1 MKESGKAVSGESPQA
16 GEKREEEP
24 QFRFSPRPNRAN
36 EISWRPWGRRAF
48 DEAREQGKLVL
59 LSISAVWCHW
69 CHVMDET
76 TYSDPGVIERI
87 NRGFIPVRVDSDRRP
102 DINRRYNQGG
112 WPTTAFLTPSGTAV
126 TGLTYAPPSRF
137 ADILDELSALYTHRR
152 NEIETEAASRAAQE
166 RQLSSAVEP
175 GAEVDRSA
183 GDRVLTSILTFWD
196 RGYGGLG
203 GEPKFPQ
210 SDALELA
217 LARFIETGDRELR
230 SFIVS
235 TLDGM
240 SIGELFDRVEGGF
253 FRYATRRDWGAPHYE
268 KMLSDNAG
276 LISIYLG
283 ASTVLGRSDYADI
296 ARKALEYVLENLM
309 DDERRG
315 FFGSQDA
322 DEAYYHRGKVE
333 RSRMDRPAVDRTIY
347 TDSTSRMISALV
359 LASETLSDPDL
370 LSIAGCA
377 ADFIW
382 SRGFR
387 HGEGVCHYFE
397 LPEGSP
403 RLWGQPA
410 DQVFFIKALTDI
422 YQATS
427 EPHYLERAAE
437 LGDTLVRLYR
447 NSTGWLAE
455 MGGKLE
461 GAGEVLSDVP
471 PDLTDVAL
479 NGHGAAALLVLDV
492 LSPGKGYREAA
503 EGILA
508 SLSAKYGSYSYF
520 AASYALAVDIAKK
533 GFIEVMINSDGGS
546 DKSWEIIKAA
556 LAVFNPRKVVRPETF
571 EDYFDAGEGTPVP
584 PAVVCCPGRC
594 EPAYD
599 ADELKEVLAS
609 LAAGGVGC

>member
-1 MKESGKAVSGESPQA
+1 
-16 GEKREEEP
+16 
-24 QFRFSPRPNRAN
+24 
-36 EISWRPWGRRAF
+36 
-48 DEAREQGKLVL
+48 
-59 LSISAVWCHW
+59 
-69 CHVMDET
+69 
-76 TYSDPGVIERI
+76 
-87 NRGFIPVRVDSDRRP
+87 
-102 DINRRYNQGG
+102 
-112 WPTTAFLTPSGTAV
+112 
-126 TGLTYAPPSRF
+126 
-137 ADILDELSALYTHRR
+137 
-152 NEIETEAASRAAQE
+152 
-166 RQLSSAVEP
+166 
-175 GAEVDRSA
+175 
-183 GDRVLTSILTFWD
+183 
-196 RGYGGLG
+196 
-203 GEPKFPQ
+203 
-210 SDALELA
+210 
-217 LARFIETGDRELR
+217 
-230 SFIVS
+230 
-235 TLDGM
+235 
-240 SIGELFDRVEGGF
+240 
-253 FRYATRRDWGAPHYE
+253 
-268 KMLSDNAG
+268 
-276 LISIYLG
+276 
-283 ASTVLGRSDYADI
+283 
-296 ARKALEYVLENLM
+296 
-309 DDERRG
+309 
-315 FFGSQDA
+315 
-322 DEAYYHRGKVE
+322 
-333 RSRMDRPAVDRTIY
+333 MDRPAVDRTIY

-370 LSIAGCA
+370 LSIAGSA

-437 LGDTLVRLYR
+437 LGDALVRLYR

-455 MGGKLE
+455 TGRNLE
-461 GAGEVLSDVP
+461 SAGEVLSDVP
-471 PDLTDVAL
+471 PDLADVAL

-492 LSPGKGYREAA
+492 LAPGKGYREAA

-508 SLSAKYGSYSYF
+508 SLSAKYRSYSYL
-520 AASYALAVDIAKK
+520 AASYALAVDIANK
-533 GFIEVMINSDGGS
+533 GFIEVMVNGDGGS

-609 LAAGGVGC
+609 LAAGDVGC